1 MDDILAKP
9 IEERSVKRLAVRWL
23 RHVGA
28 ITCTVAALVGG
39 CVGYM
44 RLSGNFHVV
53 QDGVIYRSGQLSGA
67 QFADHIKQSRIKT
80 ILNLRGSN
88 SGRQWYDEEIT
99 ASAAADV
106 KHVDYPIS
114 ASRELTDQQLREI
127 TSLLA
132 VLPKPILIHC
142 EAGADRSGLVSA
154 LYQLLINKQTPK
166 EASSQLSLRY
176 GHFPWLGSGTIAMDR
191 TFERVTSTM
200 PAAKD

>member
-9 IEERSVKRLAVRWL
+9 IKGRSVKRLAVRWL

-28 ITCTVAALVGG
+28 IICMIAALIGE

-67 QFADHIKQSRIKT
+67 QFADHFKQSGIKS
-80 ILNLRGSN
+80 ILNLRGNN
-88 SGRQWYDEEIT
+88 SGRRWYDEEMT

-114 ASRELTDQQLREI
+114 ASRKLTDQQLKEI
-127 TSLLA
+127 TSRLA
-132 VLPKPILIHC
+132 VLPKPILINC

-154 LYQLLINKQTPK
+154 LYQLLIQA
-166 EASSQLSLRY
+166 EA
-176 GHFPWLGSGTIAMDR
+176 
-191 TFERVTSTM
+191 
-200 PAAKD
+200 